1 MDICCSE
8 WDKVPFWKSGWED
21 MEWVIQWP
29 LTKTGMTALTMAGKK
44 GDLII
49 FRFFNKKFGW
59 IIFSHKWL
67 LVFLYL
73 YMYIWYTWTKW
84 NSSISCRGGVEVE
97 RSPRIREIG
106 VRSLVATDISRKKG
120 IDSSTAKRSAT
131 SVSVTGPRRWPL
143 GSCRSGCV
151 TLKNPHCSMA
161 MSTEQRSPA
170 IVTSP
175 YEWKILEWE
184 QTNKQIY
191 FLYYKNIDISRSSQ
205 SYCYLWLLYI
215 LQFTRMHLLFK

>member
-1 MDICCSE
+1 MITS
-8 WDKVPFWKSGWED
+8 
-21 MEWVIQWP
+21 
-29 LTKTGMTALTMAGKK
+29 
-44 GDLII
+44 
-49 FRFFNKKFGW
+49 
-59 IIFSHKWL
+59 FSL
-67 LVFLYL
+67 LVHVYLVHMNQMEFLHFL
-73 YMYIWYTWTKW
+73 PRLRRGRAFASHTGDRG
-84 NSSISCRGGVEVE
+84 SIPGRD
-97 RSPRIREIG
+97 RHN
-106 VRSLVATDISRKKG
+106 LSRKIG

-175 YEWKILEWE
+175 YEWKILQRE

-191 FLYYKNIDISRSSQ
+191 FFYYKNIDISRSSQ